1 MKYKLMPE
9 EPTAEMHDAGYEAN
23 LNPPRNDDGSVSV
36 RVQTAHIYTVMWQAA
51 PDSEPC
57 QWAYDD
63 IDDAWDTACGNKFC
77 FTDSGPKEN
86 GYLFCPG
93 CGHELKE

>member
-9 EPTAEMHDAGYEAN
+9 EPTAEMVLTGKHTIKGADNAEFESNIA
-23 LNPPRNDDGSVSV
+23 R
-36 RVQTAHIYTVMWQAA
+36 YTYQSMWQAA
-51 PDSEPC
+51 PDAEPC
-57 QWAYDD
+57 QWIYDE

-77 FTDSGPKEN
+77 FTDAGPKDN

-93 CGHELKE
+93 CGRELKE